1 MLKFELQ
8 KLIRKRSVQ
17 LIGLAA
23 IAITAILSLL
33 PVLSAQYYTKEG
45 VHTGLQAIQ
54 AEKAVIEEHSAVLT
68 DDFVRQKIIEI
79 KEAYS
84 IPENTVQDGQNVYLI
99 QDSYWNLVAPQE
111 DLLNLIAKTYAPA
124 GMSVDYSYLNTL
136 DPDTLAPFYQQIQ
149 TRRTDLL
156 NQPSRHLSEKE
167 KAFWLS
173 KAESIQEP
181 YTYNYAGGWKALSSG
196 MELMIIPIVLIC
208 LLLADLYAREY
219 RTGMDSLLLSSKY
232 GRTKLVWAKTG
243 AAFILAAGLFLI
255 CLLVCAGITL
265 GTHGFDGWNLP
276 VQTASTLV
284 PYPISFLQSAL
295 VSVLLCLLVLWGMTA
310 LTLYLSAALGS
321 SYSSAILIILLS
333 LIPVFLIPSSTAG
346 LFNKIL
352 YLLPYQAVVPDF
364 GKYLCY
370 QIGPIVLDGIWMKS
384 IVYLVM
390 GFVFVP
396 LSGAAFRRHEPG
408 A

>member
-23 IAITAILSLL
+23 VVITAILSLM
-33 PVLSAQYYTKEG
+33 PVLSAQYYTQEG
-45 VHTGLQAIQ
+45 ACTGLQAIQ
-54 AEKAVIEEHSAVLT
+54 TEKRIIQEHRAELT
-68 DDFVRQKIIEI
+68 DDFVRQKIAEI

-99 QDSYWNLVAPQE
+99 QDSYWNLVAPCE

-124 GMSVDYSYLNTL
+124 GMSVDYSYLDTL
-136 DPDTLAPFYQQIQ
+136 DPDTLVPFYEQIQ
-149 TRRTDLL
+149 NRRSELL
-156 NQPSRHLSEKE
+156 SQPSRKFSEYE
-167 KAFWLS
+167 KGFWLS
-173 KAESIQEP
+173 KAESIREP
-181 YTYNYAGGWKALSSG
+181 YKYSYAGGWKALSSG

-208 LLLADLYAREY
+208 LLLADIYSREY

-232 GRTKLVWAKTG
+232 GRTKLVRAKSG
-243 AAFILAAGLFLI
+243 AAFILATGLFLI
-255 CLLVCAGITL
+255 CLLVCVGITL
-265 GTHGFDGWNLP
+265 GTHGIDGWNLP
-276 VQTASTLV
+276 IQIASTMV
-284 PYPISFLQSAL
+284 PYPMNFLQSAL
-295 VSVLLCLLVLWGMTA
+295 ISIMLCLFVLWGMTA
-310 LTLYLSAALGS
+310 LSLYLSAKLGS
-321 SYSSAILIILLS
+321 AYSSAVIVILFS

-384 IVYLVM
+384 IIYLGM
-390 GFVFVP
+390 TLLFIP
-396 LSGAAFRRHEPG
+396 ASGAAFRHHEPG
-408 A
+408 S